1 MLHNAL
7 HRGGRNTTL
16 IALWDGG
23 GGDGPGG
30 TTDMIAQASEL
41 GARTII
47 IDTRKEFG
55 L

>member
-1 MLHNAL
+1 MQ
-7 HRGGRNTTL
+7 TTL
-16 IALWDGG
+16 IALWAGG
-23 GGDGPGG
+23 GGVGPGG
-30 TTDMIAQASEL
+30 TKDMITQAGEL